1 MAEREGRMRL
11 IQTVDLGVIRRN
23 IAAVRA
29 RTGVRVLVMVKA
41 DAYGHGMTEVARA
54 IADEADMLG
63 VATLEEGEELRKC
76 AVKTPVL
83 VAICPPGGLMRASA
97 AGLTAAVADAET
109 LRALAALPLPLRPAF
124 HLKFDTGMHRLGFPA
139 EDAGEVLNFLLSR
152 GLVPEGVYSHFGEPS
167 AAQAERFGAAA
178 SLFVREFPAVTTHL
192 ASSSSLDMPEARRD
206 MVRIGHAAYLGAMR
220 VESRVIAV
228 RRVRAGESVGYGHHP
243 LPRDAV
249 IAVVFGGYF
258 DGVYRESPSPVLIGG
273 RECPAAGSVCMDMFA
288 VDVGDIPVREGDPV
302 ILLGGALT
310 AQRVAAA
317 RGTTQHEVM
326 TSWHGRTERV
336 YVDQTGSTQ
345 ESECRG
351 GENERRGEG
360 VGVGSDHGRSH
371 LP

>member
-1 MAEREGRMRL
+1 MRL

-97 AGLTAAVADAET
+97 AGLTAAVADAE
-109 LRALAALPLPLRPAF
+109 
-124 HLKFDTGMHRLGFPA
+124 K
-139 EDAGEVLNFLLSR
+139 
-152 GLVPEGVYSHFGEPS
+152 GVYSHFGEPS

-178 SLFVREFPAVTTHL
+178 SLLVREFPAVTTHL

-288 VDVGDIPVREGDPV
+288 VDVGDMPVREGDPV

-310 AQRVAAA
+310 ARKVAAA

-351 GENERRGEG
+351 GENERRGER

-371 LP
+371 LT